1 MKKKRTKK
9 QKKEELVQ
17 PVSFKEKVTNMLELP
32 KEVILNFPVISMVGN
47 EELHIE
53 NYKGILEYDTE
64 RIRIYTSNG
73 IIRIE
78 GRALSLKTMTM
89 EEILIKGVI
98 MKIEFY
104 YNYALKY
111 LLVNWGPLCFI
122 YMELLELCYYRSIWF
137 SVEFMNLASHKG
149 IYLWDIKS
157 IKVRS
162 DEGKH

>member
-98 MKIEFY
+98 MKIEF
-104 YNYALKY
+104 
-111 LLVNWGPLCFI
+111 LL
-122 YMELLELCYYRSIWF
+122 
-137 SVEFMNLASHKG
+137 
-149 IYLWDIKS
+149 
-157 IKVRS
+157 
-162 DEGKH
+162 